1 MPDPGPQPN
10 PRKVRAGL
18 ILVVL
23 VVAVSVVL
31 LVVID
36 DPLGK
41 VVMVAVALTAFVR
54 ALLLT
59 RSLRREQP

>member
-1 MPDPGPQPN
+1 MPDSGPQPD

-41 VVMVAVALTAFVR
+41 IVMLAVALTAFVR

-59 RSLRREQP
+59 RSLRRGPP